1 MEARINIDIKN
12 FLPHREPMLMASV
25 TPYLDETSVETR
37 FKVEESCI
45 FVKNGYLSETGLIEN
60 AAQTCAAIVGQSF
73 FDDDDKDG
81 SKSKVIGYISAVKKV
96 HITALPKIGETIST
110 KGKLVS
116 RYDNDAFSSCTI
128 ASETFRNGE
137 LIVACT
143 LNFLIHEV

>member
-1 MEARINIDIKN
+1 
-12 FLPHREPMLMASV
+12 MASV

-37 FKVEESCI
+37 FKIEDTCI

-81 SKSKVIGYISAVKKV
+81 SKNKVIGYISAVKKV
-96 HITALPKIGETIST
+96 QITTLPKVGETIAT
-110 KGKLVS
+110 KGNLIS

>member
-1 MEARINIDIKN
+1 MEARTNIDIKN

-25 TPYLDETSVETR
+25 TPYLDETSVETH

-45 FVKNGYLSETGLIEN
+45 FVKNGFLSETGLIEN

-96 HITALPKIGETIST
+96 QITALPKVSETITT
-110 KGKLVS
+110 KGELVS

>member
-12 FLPHREPMLMASV
+12 FLPHRDPMLMASV
-25 TPYLDETSVETR
+25 TPYLDETSVETC
-37 FKVEESCI
+37 FEIKASCI

-96 HITALPKIGETIST
+96 QIMALPKVGETIST
-110 KGKLVS
+110 KGELVS